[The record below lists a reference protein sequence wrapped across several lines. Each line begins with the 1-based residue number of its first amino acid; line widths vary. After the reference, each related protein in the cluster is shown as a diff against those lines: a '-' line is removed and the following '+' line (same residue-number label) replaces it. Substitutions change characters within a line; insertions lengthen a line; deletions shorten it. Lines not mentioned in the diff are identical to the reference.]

1 MLMCMIYIL
10 VGLSFFSTVIELV
23 RRQYA
28 ESWRKMQEL
37 RAQIQVFFLSIHKIQ
52 FFLVIVRVFHLDLF
66 QAQLK
71 LADHLRKMGEQG
83 KDLEGMDVDLDE
95 LRANLSKFK
104 KYGKG
109 FDVNDLDWLDSRRKI
124 KAVTIFFYETS
135 V

>member
-1 MLMCMIYIL
+1 
-10 VGLSFFSTVIELV
+10 
-23 RRQYA
+23 
-28 ESWRKMQEL
+28 
-37 RAQIQVFFLSIHKIQ
+37 
-52 FFLVIVRVFHLDLF
+52 
-66 QAQLK
+66 
-71 LADHLRKMGEQG
+71 MGEQG

-135 V
+135 VWRKKIIDN

>member
-1 MLMCMIYIL
+1 MRLL
-10 VGLSFFSTVIELV
+10 
-23 RRQYA
+23 
-28 ESWRKMQEL
+28 ESL
-37 RAQIQVFFLSIHKIQ
+37 
-52 FFLVIVRVFHLDLF
+52 VFHLVLF